1 MEMNNNIDISSEDI
15 LSLLKQQ
22 IDFLENQMAERC
34 GMKLYK
40 SADGFTQEKIYEYA
54 LSLIHI

>member
-54 LSLIHI
+54 GA